1 MNPEMGLFIR
11 HPYYRPAYIPSP
23 YDPYMGYEYPTYE
36 VIPLN
41 TLNNYWNDYDLIYFN
56 PGGQHP
62 FVPFTGY

>member
-1 MNPEMGLFIR
+1 MNPALDLYLR
-11 HPYYRPAYIPSP
+11 YYRPAYIPYP
-23 YDPYMGYEYPTYE
+23 YYDTYMGYEYPNYE

-41 TLNNYWNDYDLIYFN
+41 TINNYWNDYDLIYFN